1 MKYRI
6 VEPRMFMVSRA
17 MESWPRAVILT
28 VRRATFIWGVT
39 DEMVPWAMVP
49 ARWVSQDCFR
59 FLPAGIEESCVM
71 LAGGCSRSFAWL
83 LQSYHS

>member
-1 MKYRI
+1 MSRVSSGRESGRIKYRI

-39 DEMVPWAMVP
+39 DEMVP
-49 ARWVSQDCFR
+49 
-59 FLPAGIEESCVM
+59 
-71 LAGGCSRSFAWL
+71 
-83 LQSYHS
+83 

>member
-39 DEMVPWAMVP
+39 EEMVPWTMVP
-49 ARWVSQDCFR
+49 DAGLVSETVMSCSLIEAARC
-59 FLPAGIEESCVM
+59 
-71 LAGGCSRSFAWL
+71 
-83 LQSYHS
+83 